1 MRLIKTL
8 LVGTVLG
15 LTALPALAKQDIV
28 WWDFLS
34 GGDGVRMKA
43 LIDAF
48 NKEHPD
54 IQVKGTTL
62 EWGVPFYTKVRTVHN
77 YYWNQITD
85 ENVRR
90 PVNEAVRLADETV
103 NKIYKG
109 GEIPADWE
117 GAPKS

>member
-15 LTALPALAKQDIV
+15 LTALPALARQDIV

-62 EWGVPFYTKVRTVHN
+62 EWGVPFYTKVRTASAVGEGPDVMTYHLSRAPLGVEEKVLSE
-77 YYWNQITD
+77 ITEKD
-85 ENVRR
+85 
-90 PVNEAVRLADETV
+90 L
-103 NKIYKG
+103 
-109 GEIPADWE
+109 
-117 GAPKS
+117 